1 MKSPELALTLRP
13 EQRMLLLPRMLQAL
27 DVLQLPRLAL
37 DDMVATALAENEALA
52 VRRQSQPKDRAASGA
67 GRSARAREASDRHE
81 QFLRS
86 RPARGG
92 SLRDQVISQLW
103 LVDAPPRVAEL
114 LRSIVESLDERG
126 LRTVTDAELAVAID
140 PPAAPEELVLADAEL
155 RKLEPRG
162 VGARTAVD
170 AMLCQLSP
178 TDADRPLVEAILR
191 DHLDDLARHRRG
203 IVASALAVSAEELD
217 LLLEKIRQLSPRPSA
232 GFDDGPSVTVRP
244 DLVVRRAA
252 KGVEIEP
259 VDPHAIALEIDP
271 QILEWSKD
279 RGAPAEVRNYLR
291 ERIEAA
297 KSLLQCLDQRRATL
311 ERVARALFIRQAEF
325 LEQGPRFLR
334 PLRMQDLAE
343 SLGIHPRRSAARWPG
358 NTPRPIGGSTGC
370 ATSSRWGW
378 PRRPARPAAART
390 SATRFANYSRARP
403 RAPARRRRRRRAAQS
418 QRLRPRAAHRC
429 QASRR
434 ARDPVV
440 VASAARQDVAPEP
453 AVEATS
459 ARGGAWADSGAR
471 SDERAAARSLG
482 AVPRTIRIDIAYDG
496 TDFVGWQR
504 QENG

>member
-311 ERVARALFIRQAEF
+311 ERVARALFLRQAEF

-343 SLGIHPRRSAARWPG
+343 SLGIHP
-358 NTPRPIGGSTGC
+358 STI
-370 ATSSRWGW
+370 
-378 PRRPARPAAART
+378 
-390 SATRFANYSRARP
+390 SRAVAGKYAETDWGIYRLRDFFEVGVATTTGEAGSRANLRDAIRQLFAGEAPGRP
-403 RAPARRRRRRRAAQS
+403 LDDDAVVARLKVKGYVLARRTVAKYRAELGIPSSWHRRRAK
-418 QRLRPRAAHRC
+418 
-429 QASRR
+429 
-434 ARDPVV
+434 
-440 VASAARQDVAPEP
+440 DVAPEP

-459 ARGGAWADSGAR
+459 ARGGA
-471 SDERAAARSLG
+471 
-482 AVPRTIRIDIAYDG
+482 
-496 TDFVGWQR
+496 
-504 QENG
+504 